1 MPEFPMQRMRIEED
15 GTEEEFPPRSI
26 ETDRFWSPDRDTGP
40 WPLGTGDK
48 DVYGDQVPPL

>member
-15 GTEEEFPPRSI
+15 GTEEEYPPRSI
-26 ETDRFWSPDRDTGP
+26 PTDHLWSPDRDTGP